1 MRKTSSRAVVLA
13 IVSVLA
19 IAGAAFAYWTVSG
32 SGSGSG
38 NTGTVVGIIVK
49 QTSTVTAMAPGVA
62 AQTLSGTF
70 DNSNA
75 GPVYVGSV
83 SATVTGTDQ
92 VGCNADD
99 YVIAGSA
106 PVNAE
111 VASGTSVG
119 AWTGLTIAF
128 NNKPG
133 VNQNPCKG
141 ATVTIAYTSN

>member
-32 SGSGSG
+32 SGGGSG
-38 NTGTVVGIIVK
+38 TTGTVTGITVN
-49 QTSTVTAMAPGVA
+49 QTSTVSLMAPGVA
-62 AQTLSGTF
+62 PQTLSGTF
-70 DNSNA
+70 NNTNA

-92 VGCNADD
+92 VGCFADD
-99 YVIAGSA
+99 YVIAGAA

-111 VASGTSVG
+111 VASGAGVG
-119 AWTGLTIAF
+119 SWTGLTIAF
-128 NNKPG
+128 NNKPA
-133 VNQNPCKG
+133 VDQNPCKG
-141 ATVTIAYTSN
+141 ANVTIAYTSN